1 MRFKSYFKYGLR
13 FFILQSILT
22 FFTIYYFDR
31 FLINE
36 YKEGFLIIINNLLE
50 DRDRFYP
57 FVENDYIK
65 IDFYIAFFIFVFLI
79 ILYSTKFF
87 TYVNELTFSIDK
99 KFFDEYFNLYLI
111 WTSSLMTFLFIF
123 RFSVVSRFYLFLLTF
138 IVPLILQTFRN
149 TELLSSILGRSV
161 TSENY
166 ITFNVSKDSVFR
178 NLRIMTFRNKI
189 KDLNVDLT
197 SETQLIEQID
207 KINKEQ
213 EVNLIIL
220 NAGNIT
226 SIPKTIEEY
235 LLNLNKKVL
244 IISESK
250 LIFSSAFIYSEEFL
264 NNTFL
269 TYFNNDIQYGSK
281 FILKRLSDIVL
292 AVLLITVL
300 SPVLFFILI
309 FILLKD
315 GSPVII
321 KQDRVGLHGKI
332 FKMYKF
338 RTMYSNSH
346 SERVALQDLNKND
359 EIIFKIED
367 DPRIFSGGQVLRKYS
382 LDELPQLI
390 NVLKGEMSLVGPRPL
405 FQEDTAYFNK
415 QYMRRLNVLPGL
427 TGLLQINE
435 RNTSE
440 FEVWYQYDIEYITN
454 WSLYL
459 DFKILFKTPFSLFK
473 NSSKGL

>member
-22 FFTIYYFDR
+22 IFTIYYFDR

-166 ITFNVSKDSVFR
+166 ITFNVAKDSVFR